1 MNPVA
6 KSRTYKMMLVAL
18 FAALIAVG
26 AAIAVV
32 AVTVAVAT
40 GAWNFI
46 LGPG

>member
-1 MNPVA
+1 MIVRSAPTTPRRRA
-6 KSRTYKMMLVAL
+6 
-18 FAALIAVG
+18 AALA
-26 AAIAVV
+26 AAIAVI